1 MNIEDSRFWLKKL
14 PFDLP
19 TFQQGFLLMLILK
32 DKLRYIWLFA
42 VYKLNSLFLIF
53 VFLFSQ
59 AAIYKICNKAQRIK
73 SFIMYLIS

>member
-1 MNIEDSRFWLKKL
+1 MNFWLKKL

-42 VYKLNSLFLIF
+42 VYKLNSLFL
-53 VFLFSQ
+53 L
-59 AAIYKICNKAQRIK
+59 AAIYKICYKAQRIK
-73 SFIMYLIS
+73 SFILYLIS